1 MKKQYYPWWGYVKSI
16 VRKYPERKYRTDLK
30 GVEEKERAS
39 VQSAYEKA
47 WDDIDGSTRCKAI
60 GMMHFHRTHTLT
72 GAAQEIGCDRATAA
86 RWQRKFFEDVARN
99 MGLLD

>member
-1 MKKQYYPWWGYVKSI
+1 MEKIHYLWWGYVKGI

-39 VQSAYEKA
+39 VQSACEKT
-47 WDDIDGSTRCKAI
+47 WNDIDGSTRCRAI
-60 GMMHFHRTHTLT
+60 SMIHFTRTHTLT

-86 RWQRKFFEDVARN
+86 RWQRKFFEDVAKN